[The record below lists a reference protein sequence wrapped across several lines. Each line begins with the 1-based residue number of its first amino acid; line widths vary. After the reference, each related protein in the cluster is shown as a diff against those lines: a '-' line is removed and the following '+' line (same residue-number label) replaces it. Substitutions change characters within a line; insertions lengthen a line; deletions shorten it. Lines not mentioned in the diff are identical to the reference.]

1 MSFLCWASENNFHLN
16 TVEESESEKEEK
28 CRGAVLSPP
37 RIPFWKPCSTGFFLF
52 FDNID
57 HDDNGRD
64 DHVMI
69 HDDPD
74 YQG

>member
-1 MSFLCWASENNFHLN
+1 MKVKKRKNASAR
-16 TVEESESEKEEK
+16 S
-28 CRGAVLSPP
+28 CRPPEYLSGN
-37 RIPFWKPCSTGFFLF
+37 RAQQVFFLF